1 MVHYYLKVLCLS
13 PCLYELVSFDQLN
26 PIMTFA
32 EVLASCKL
40 LLTAFHLII
49 SVTCILTLIRG
60 MLQECAGT

>member
-32 EVLASCKL
+32 QGLASCKL
-40 LLTAFHLII
+40 LLTAFHLIA
-49 SVTCILTLIRG
+49 SVTRIIDID
-60 MLQECAGT
+60 